1 LLALFALVP
10 LVITGLISLA
20 RQSATIAGYFVLY
33 LVVIILWPFDPQRF
47 LIALWPCL
55 TIVVAAGAL
64 AVWKSSWRSPIGSS
78 TRYAAL
84 AGVALLV
91 VGHAAYNVDGYR
103 EQSWTILQQ
112 RAGMSARPLVEWVYS
127 NTRPE
132 DVLSTEHDVVV
143 YLYTGRR
150 GVPNSTFLASQR
162 VKPFTAGDFEH
173 WMQAM
178 LTAYQPRYL
187 VTGYMP
193 HLAAADSLAVRTPPL
208 LKRVGDIRH
217 HRIYERLDQP

>member
-1 LLALFALVP
+1 MAW
-10 LVITGLISLA
+10 
-20 RQSATIAGYFVLY
+20 YFVFY
-33 LVVIILWPFDPQRF
+33 LVVIVLWPFAPQRF
-47 LIALWPCL
+47 LIALWPCIA
-55 TIVVAAGAL
+55 IVVAAGAL
-64 AVWKSSWRSPIGSS
+64 AAWKSPWRSPIGSS
-78 TRYAAL
+78 ARYAAL
-84 AGVALLV
+84 AGAALLV

-103 EQSWTILQQ
+103 EQSWTTLQQ

-162 VKPFTAGDFEH
+162 VRPFTAADFEH
-173 WMQAM
+173 WMQTM

-208 LKRVGDIRH
+208 LRRVGDIRH